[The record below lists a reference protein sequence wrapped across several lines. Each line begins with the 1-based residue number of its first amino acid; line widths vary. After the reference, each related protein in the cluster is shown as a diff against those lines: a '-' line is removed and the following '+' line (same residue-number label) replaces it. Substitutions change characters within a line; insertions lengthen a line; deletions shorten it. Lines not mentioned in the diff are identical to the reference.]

1 LSFLSTFREKYLL
14 KKIDKRK
21 LPRHV
26 AIIMDG
32 NGRWA
37 KKRHLPRIAG
47 HRAGV
52 KSIRPIV
59 EASSELDIKYLTLYA
74 FSVENWKRP
83 KEEINGLMS
92 LFEEMIRKEGERLHK
107 ENVRLNA
114 IGRIDELPDKVKR
127 LLKEYMDLT
136 RENSKLVL
144 TLALNYGGRAEIID
158 AVNKAIKEE
167 EKPLEEKDFFKFL
180 YDSEL
185 PDPDLL
191 IRTSGEMRVSN
202 FLLWQI
208 AYTEFW
214 ITPVFWPDFK
224 KYHFYQAII
233 DYQRRKRRFGGIGE
247 DL

>member
-1 LSFLSTFREKYLL
+1 MSFLTTFREKYLFR
-14 KKIDKRK
+14 KIDKNK
-21 LPRHV
+21 LPQHV

-37 KKRHLPRIAG
+37 KKRHLPRIVG

-59 EASSELDIKYLTLYA
+59 EASAELGIKYLTLYA
-74 FSVENWKRP
+74 FSVENWRRP
-83 KEEINGLMS
+83 REEVNGLMN
-92 LFEEMIRKEGERLHK
+92 LFEEMIRKEGDRLHS
-107 ENVRLNA
+107 EDVRLNA
-114 IGRIDELPDKVKR
+114 IGRIDELPERVSS
-127 LLKEYMDLT
+127 LLKEYMELT
-136 RENSKLVL
+136 RKNDKLIL

-158 AVNKAIKEE
+158 AVNKAIKRGKRFLKEE
-167 EKPLEEKDFFKFL
+167 DFFKFL
-180 YDSEL
+180 YDSTL

-214 ITPVFWPDFK
+214 ITPVLWPDFRK
-224 KYHFYQAII
+224 HHFYQAIV
-233 DYQRRKRRFGGIGE
+233 DYQKRKRRFGGVGE